1 MPQLRVLLGFAQA
14 SDSDLQT
21 LAGNVLKGMIGNT
34 VFPSPPVTLV
44 ALQTA
49 LTGFTN
55 AIAAQAQGGTAA
67 TAHKND
73 MREALI
79 ALLRQLALY
88 VQQTAKTLADLLSSG
103 FEAVSTNRA
112 QAQLDK
118 PTIGELLNGLST
130 QLIVRM
136 PPVDNAKAYEVRVSS
151 VPGQWLPGGLYGS
164 TRDMIIHGLTP
175 GTMYTVQ
182 VRAIGGLTGY
192 SDWSDPVSH
201 MSM

>member
-1 MPQLRVLLGFAQA
+1 MPQLGVLLGFAQA

-21 LAGNVLKGMIGNT
+21 LAGNVLKGMT
-34 VFPSPPVTLV
+34 
-44 ALQTA
+44 
-49 LTGFTN
+49 
-55 AIAAQAQGGTAA
+55 
-67 TAHKND
+67 
-73 MREALI
+73 
-79 ALLRQLALY
+79 
-88 VQQTAKTLADLLSSG
+88 
-103 FEAVSTNRA
+103 
-112 QAQLDK
+112 
-118 PTIGELLNGLST
+118 T

-182 VRAIGGLTGY
+182 VRAIGGLTGF